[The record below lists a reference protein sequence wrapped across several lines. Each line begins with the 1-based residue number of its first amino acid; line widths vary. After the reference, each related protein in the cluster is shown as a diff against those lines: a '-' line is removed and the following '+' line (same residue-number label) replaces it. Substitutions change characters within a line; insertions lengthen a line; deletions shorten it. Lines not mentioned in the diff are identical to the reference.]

1 MRQVMKNIVLAV
13 IVSWAAMSAITLSAQ
28 AAPFGSSQ
36 WWHDM
41 DRDGRGGR

>member
-1 MRQVMKNIVLAV
+1 MRNIVLAA
-13 IVSWAAMSAITLSAQ
+13 IVSWAAMSALTFSSQ

-36 WWHDM
+36 WWQEM